1 MTSDITR
8 AAEILEEYAQ
18 LLREMNTID
27 GEWPVALDEY
37 TDNAKR
43 DHDEY
48 LVLAN
53 RLRKA
58 VF

>member
-1 MTSDITR
+1 MSDITR
-8 AAEILEEYAQ
+8 AAEILDEYAT
-18 LLREMNTID
+18 LLFEMNTVD

-43 DHDEY
+43 DCEEY
-48 LVLAN
+48 RALAN

-58 VF
+58 LA